1 MRILLI
7 VIICLIANNNLLF
20 GSEHKKID
28 VNLQEEKLTKII
40 IESDYE
46 NIDISYIIKIE
57 CDSFEGKIKPIEV
70 IDKEFLEK
78 IESELKKLNYNKNA
92 YNPDVRIKVRLIY
105 CDHEHTLCF
114 GQKTESMLYN
124 GINYDY
130 NNILAKLIINIILDY
145 QTKESE

>member
-1 MRILLI
+1 MRTLFI
-7 VIICLIANNNLLF
+7 VIIYLIANNNLIF
-20 GSEHKKID
+20 GSDHKKIHE
-28 VNLQEEKLTKII
+28 NQQEDKLTKII

-46 NIDISYIIKIE
+46 NIDISYIIKID
-57 CDSFEGKIKPIEV
+57 CNSFESKIKPIEV
-70 IDKEFLEK
+70 TDKKFLEE
-78 IESELKKLNYNKNA
+78 IESELEKLNYNKNA
-92 YNPDVRIKVRLIY
+92 YDPDVRIKVRLIY

-145 QTKESE
+145 QTKESK